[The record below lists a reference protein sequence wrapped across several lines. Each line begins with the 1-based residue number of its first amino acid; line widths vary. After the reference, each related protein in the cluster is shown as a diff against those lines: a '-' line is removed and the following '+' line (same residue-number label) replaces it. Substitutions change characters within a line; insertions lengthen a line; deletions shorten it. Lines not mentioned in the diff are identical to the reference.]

1 MLTFIHLTGIRNRY
15 QLSVL
20 IVYRIFCQIIFQCFS
35 CFDNLFC
42 RIEFSST
49 RNFDNQT
56 VFYGRVFAQV
66 TFSELIPPNRFQN
79 YLFVRLVNIEIA
91 AMRSGYEGEIEITA
105 VASTVRITVAFPF
118 PVVREKWMYSLSPSL
133 ISTTQSVLLSTV
145 SRQVSPAAENV
156 EIYPGVILRRIPS
169 GTKSESDSISTR
181 KLLLLYFSN
190 SFSGSLPFK
199 SGFPHK
205 FRLVRLISPSREAGT
220 VVSPQFSRLKSVIV
234 VIVPIQS
241 GNPFLLNVGEDI
253 LSVVRDKLLI
263 GSICEGC
270 RSVLQILN
278 SLSELRCREDGS

>member
-1 MLTFIHLTGIRNRY
+1 
-15 QLSVL
+15 
-20 IVYRIFCQIIFQCFS
+20 
-35 CFDNLFC
+35 
-42 RIEFSST
+42 
-49 RNFDNQT
+49 
-56 VFYGRVFAQV
+56 
-66 TFSELIPPNRFQN
+66 
-79 YLFVRLVNIEIA
+79 
-91 AMRSGYEGEIEITA
+91 
-105 VASTVRITVAFPF
+105 
-118 PVVREKWMYSLSPSL
+118 MYSLSPSL

-241 GNPFLLNVGEDI
+241 GNPFLLNTGEEI
-253 LSVVRDKLLI
+253 PSEVRDKFLI
-263 GSICEGC
+263 GSICTGC
-270 RSVLQILN
+270 RSVLQIPN
-278 SLSELRCREDGS
+278 FVSELRFRDDGN

>member
-1 MLTFIHLTGIRNRY
+1 
-15 QLSVL
+15 
-20 IVYRIFCQIIFQCFS
+20 
-35 CFDNLFC
+35 
-42 RIEFSST
+42 
-49 RNFDNQT
+49 
-56 VFYGRVFAQV
+56 
-66 TFSELIPPNRFQN
+66 
-79 YLFVRLVNIEIA
+79 
-91 AMRSGYEGEIEITA
+91 
-105 VASTVRITVAFPF
+105 
-118 PVVREKWMYSLSPSL
+118 MYSLSPSL

-156 EIYPGVILRRIPS
+156 EIYSGVILRRIPS

-241 GNPFLLNVGEDI
+241 GNPFLLNTGEDI
-253 LSVVRDKLLI
+253 PSEVRDKFLI